1 MNFVYAKI
9 CDRLDWEDLVL
20 YDSEEDAIKASIE
33 SPNIRIEKF
42 IRSNNKF
49 VPTYNYYKNGIFILT
64 DNNPILER
72 SEEQSDPPSL
82 QTNSGETIQQFTE
95 QTDIVSSVF
104 DKIPPRI
111 KRQTND
117 VPIKLGKLYYEIDK
131 EYLLAGP
138 GNIPDHITIYALI
151 DSLKNEKIDEL
162 DIITGCKNV
171 PTIWYLDENSKKHRH
186 FVDIF
191 IPSKNKCIEIKSTWT
206 AKQNEHNIF
215 LKQHAGK
222 DLGYEYELWIY
233 DSKGKRVEF
242 YN

>member
-162 DIITGCKNV
+162 GISEKHPG
-171 PTIWYLDENSKKHRH
+171 YLFQIKRYGDDR
-186 FVDIF
+186 FPMAPIF
-191 IPSKNKCIEIKSTWT
+191 SLKIVRNYYFSYQQST
-206 AKQNEHNIF
+206 
-215 LKQHAGK
+215 
-222 DLGYEYELWIY
+222 
-233 DSKGKRVEF
+233 
-242 YN
+242 